1 MIIRLST
8 KKSILWRNYLQLA
21 KAKEV
26 QLYLW
31 SVCLSVFFLFYNG
44 GFVILP
50 HSLLKIPRNFAIIIL
65 GISADSGGRGIE
77 AWRQCLGR
85 SASGLAGLFR
95 ESATR
100 GNARVGDGHH
110 ARGAFA
116 GVLLS

>member
-21 KAKEV
+21 KVKEV

-65 GISADSGGRGIE
+65 GISADSGGRGMAAMFGKVSQRIG
-77 AWRQCLGR
+77 WTFPRICDQ
-85 SASGLAGLFR
+85 R
-95 ESATR
+95 ERPR
-100 GNARVGDGHH
+100 G
-110 ARGAFA
+110 
-116 GVLLS
+116 

>member
-1 MIIRLST
+1 MIIRLFT

-21 KAKEV
+21 KVKEV

-44 GFVILP
+44 VFAILP

-65 GISADSGGRGIE
+65 GIFADSGGRGIE
-77 AWRQCLGR
+77 ARRQCLGR
-85 SASGLAGLFR
+85 SARGLAGLFR
-95 ESATR
+95 KSATR